1 MWSCIE
7 DITEQRRFTRLCNTP
22 NRKRAANLAKSRFL
36 ANMSH
41 ELRTPLN
48 AVIGYSEMLEEELA
62 ELVKKIYR
70 LIREKLTYQASIYLN

>member
-1 MWSCIE
+1 VAE
-7 DITEQRRFTRLCNTP
+7 
-22 NRKRAANLAKSRFL
+22 AANLAKSRFL

-62 ELVKKIYR
+62 ELGQEDLLIDTRKINLSGKHLLKCR
-70 LIREKLTYQASIYLN
+70 